1 MNNLPIKR
9 ARVEDAK
16 AILNLQKLA
25 YLSEA
30 EIYNNKSIPPLTQT
44 LEEIRAEFDNQIFLK
59 ALIDERI
66 VGSVRAYQTEGTCH
80 IGRLVVHPKF
90 QNRGIGTRLMNEIET
105 CFDKAQRFGLF
116 TGDNSERNL
125 YLYHKLGYREFQR
138 KNFQENFVLVF
149 LEKDRN
155 QTSKQGSTNKNTVY
169 HPQPPG
175 DHDNGDNAH
184 PAPLDGNKAG
194 QSDPRCKPVKT
205 GSIC

>member
-1 MNNLPIKR
+1 MKNLLIER
-9 ARVEDAK
+9 AQVEDA
-16 AILNLQKLA
+16 AIILNLQKLA

-90 QNRGIGTRLMNEIET
+90 QNRGIGSRLMNEIEGA
-105 CFDKAQRFGLF
+105 FEKAKRLELF

-125 YLYHKLGYREFQR
+125 YLYHKLGYREFRR
-138 KNFQENFVLVF
+138 KNFQDSFVLVF
-149 LEKDRN
+149 LEKDR
-155 QTSKQGSTNKNTVY
+155 
-169 HPQPPG
+169 
-175 DHDNGDNAH
+175 
-184 PAPLDGNKAG
+184 
-194 QSDPRCKPVKT
+194 
-205 GSIC
+205 

>member
-1 MNNLPIKR
+1 MKSLLIER
-9 ARVEDAK
+9 AQVEDA
-16 AILNLQKLA
+16 AIILNLQKLA

-90 QNRGIGTRLMNEIET
+90 QNRGIGSRLMNEIEGA
-105 CFDKAQRFGLF
+105 FEKAKRLELF

-125 YLYHKLGYREFQR
+125 YLYHKLGYREFRR
-138 KNFQENFVLVF
+138 KNFQDNFVLVF
-149 LEKDRN
+149 LEKDR
-155 QTSKQGSTNKNTVY
+155 
-169 HPQPPG
+169 
-175 DHDNGDNAH
+175 
-184 PAPLDGNKAG
+184 
-194 QSDPRCKPVKT
+194 
-205 GSIC
+205 

>member
-1 MNNLPIKR
+1 MNNLLIKR

-30 EIYNNKSIPPLTQT
+30 EIYKNKSIPPLTQT

-125 YLYHKLGYREFQR
+125 YLYHKLGYKEIRRQ
-138 KNFQENFVLVF
+138 KFQENLVLVF

-155 QTSKQGSTNKNTVY
+155 LNSK
-169 HPQPPG
+169 
-175 DHDNGDNAH
+175 
-184 PAPLDGNKAG
+184 
-194 QSDPRCKPVKT
+194 
-205 GSIC
+205 

>member
-1 MNNLPIKR
+1 MENDTSMKNLLIER
-9 ARVEDAK
+9 AQVEDA
-16 AILNLQKLA
+16 AIILNLQKLA

-90 QNRGIGTRLMNEIET
+90 QNRGIGSRLMNEIEGA
-105 CFDKAQRFGLF
+105 FEKAKRLELF

-125 YLYHKLGYREFQR
+125 YLYHKLGYREFRR
-138 KNFQENFVLVF
+138 KNFQDSFVLVF
-149 LEKDRN
+149 LEKDR
-155 QTSKQGSTNKNTVY
+155 
-169 HPQPPG
+169 
-175 DHDNGDNAH
+175 
-184 PAPLDGNKAG
+184 
-194 QSDPRCKPVKT
+194 
-205 GSIC
+205 

>member
-1 MNNLPIKR
+1 MNNLLIKR

-44 LEEIRAEFDNQIFLK
+44 LEEIRTEFGNQVFLK

-80 IGRLVVHPKF
+80 IGRLVVHPDV
-90 QNRGIGTRLMNEIET
+90 QNKGIGTRLMNAIET
-105 CFDKAQRFGLF
+105 CFDKAQRFELF

-125 YLYHKLGYREFQR
+125 YIYHKLGYREFR
-138 KNFQENFVLVF
+138 RMNFQEIFDLVF

-155 QTSKQGSTNKNTVY
+155 LTSN
-169 HPQPPG
+169 
-175 DHDNGDNAH
+175 
-184 PAPLDGNKAG
+184 
-194 QSDPRCKPVKT
+194 
-205 GSIC
+205 

>member
-1 MNNLPIKR
+1 MENNTDMKSLLIER
-9 ARVEDAK
+9 AQVEDA
-16 AILNLQKLA
+16 AIILNLQKLA

-90 QNRGIGTRLMNEIET
+90 QNRGIGSRLMNEIEGA
-105 CFDKAQRFGLF
+105 FEKAKRLELF

-125 YLYHKLGYREFQR
+125 YLYHKLGYREFRR

-149 LEKDRN
+149 LEKDR
-155 QTSKQGSTNKNTVY
+155 
-169 HPQPPG
+169 
-175 DHDNGDNAH
+175 
-184 PAPLDGNKAG
+184 
-194 QSDPRCKPVKT
+194 
-205 GSIC
+205 

>member
-1 MNNLPIKR
+1 MKSLLIER
-9 ARVEDAK
+9 AQVEDA
-16 AILNLQKLA
+16 AIILNLQKLA

-90 QNRGIGTRLMNEIET
+90 QNRGIGSRLMNEIEGA
-105 CFDKAQRFGLF
+105 FEKAKRLELF

-125 YLYHKLGYREFQR
+125 YLYHKLGYREFRR
-138 KNFQENFVLVF
+138 KNFQDSFVLVF
-149 LEKDRN
+149 LEKDR
-155 QTSKQGSTNKNTVY
+155 
-169 HPQPPG
+169 
-175 DHDNGDNAH
+175 
-184 PAPLDGNKAG
+184 
-194 QSDPRCKPVKT
+194 
-205 GSIC
+205 

>member
-1 MNNLPIKR
+1 MKSLLIER
-9 ARVEDAK
+9 AQVEDA
-16 AILNLQKLA
+16 AIILNLQKLA

-90 QNRGIGTRLMNEIET
+90 QNRGIGSRLMNEIEGA
-105 CFDKAQRFGLF
+105 FEKAKRLELF

-125 YLYHKLGYREFQR
+125 YLYHKLGYREFRR

-149 LEKDRN
+149 LEKDR
-155 QTSKQGSTNKNTVY
+155 
-169 HPQPPG
+169 
-175 DHDNGDNAH
+175 
-184 PAPLDGNKAG
+184 
-194 QSDPRCKPVKT
+194 
-205 GSIC
+205 

>member
-1 MNNLPIKR
+1 MKNLLIER
-9 ARVEDAK
+9 AQVEDA
-16 AILNLQKLA
+16 AIILDLQKLA

-90 QNRGIGTRLMNEIET
+90 QNRGIGSRLMNEIEGA
-105 CFDKAQRFGLF
+105 FEKAKRLELF

-125 YLYHKLGYREFQR
+125 YLYNKLGYREFRR

-149 LEKDRN
+149 LEKDR
-155 QTSKQGSTNKNTVY
+155 
-169 HPQPPG
+169 
-175 DHDNGDNAH
+175 
-184 PAPLDGNKAG
+184 
-194 QSDPRCKPVKT
+194 
-205 GSIC
+205 